1 MKKLITIIA
10 LGVLMT
16 GCNTTYINKEFDKEG
31 QWMKVKVDRTES
43 TSFSRKEGFKR
54 KGKAGEAT
62 YYLNDPKNAC
72 KLTIMSKGAIRL
84 DDKYALTLGHE
95 LMHCLYG
102 DYHD

>member
-1 MKKLITIIA
+1 MKKLILVAVLA
-10 LGVLMT
+10 LT

-31 QWMKVKVDRTES
+31 EWLKVKVNRTES
-43 TSFSRKEGFKR
+43 TSFSRKEGFQR

-62 YYLNDPKNAC
+62 YYLNDPTNEC
-72 KLTIMSKGAIRL
+72 KLNIMSKGKISL